1 MKILGIDH
9 GTRTGYAL
17 LDNCELTKY
26 GSVNIRGDLLGK
38 KLIDF
43 TNKMKIII
51 NYSKPDLI
59 VLEKPN
65 HRRNTKTTILLD
77 GYYCVLNILAAEKKI
92 DVMSVH
98 PTSMKKVITGT
109 GKASKDDVVQRIA
122 DNFNLK
128 LKDILEYEYYSV
140 NTSNFKKGDV
150 KKIHYDISD
159 AIGLAYYGYLKTFTN
174 KERGNH

>member
-1 MKILGIDH
+1 LKILGIDH

-17 LDNCELTKY
+17 LNNGELTKY
-26 GSVNIRGDLLGK
+26 GSVNIRGDSLGK

-59 VLEKPN
+59 IFEKPN

-77 GYYCVLNILAAEKKI
+77 GYYCVLNILAVEKQI
-92 DVMSVH
+92 NVMSVH

-109 GKASKDDVVQRIA
+109 GKANKDDVVQKII
-122 DNFNLK
+122 DDFNLN
-128 LKDILEYEYYSV
+128 LKDILKYEYYSV
-140 NTSNFKKGDV
+140 NTPKFKKGDV
-150 KKIHYDISD
+150 KKIHYDVSD
-159 AIGLAYYGYLKTFTN
+159 AIGLAYYGYLKN
-174 KERGNH
+174 IYDKERGNH